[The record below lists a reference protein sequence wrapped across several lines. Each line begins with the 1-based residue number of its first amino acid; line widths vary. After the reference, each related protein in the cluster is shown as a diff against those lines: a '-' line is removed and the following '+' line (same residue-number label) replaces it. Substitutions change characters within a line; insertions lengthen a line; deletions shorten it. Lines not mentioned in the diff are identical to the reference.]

1 MRPPGEI
8 CVQEFCGGASGCG
21 KGDDVMER
29 PSAKPGEII
38 VGLDIGSTTV
48 RAVVGEIGSD
58 GVDITGVGESR
69 SRGMR
74 KGVVVNIESTQQSI
88 REAVDKASM
97 MAGVQIATVFSGIAG
112 SHLRGV
118 NSHGIVSIANHE
130 CSREDVDRVLDQARR
145 ISMPLDRTVIH
156 VLPQD
161 FVIDQQDG
169 VREPVGMS
177 GVRIEARV
185 HLVTAAVSSVQ
196 NVTKCIERCN
206 LHVTELVLTPLASA
220 EAVLTDDEK
229 EIGVAL
235 VDIGGGA
242 TDVVIYSEGSLRHT
256 AVLPIGGE
264 NLTNDIA
271 AGLRTPASEAERIKV
286 RYGCAMR
293 SMVDPEETLEVPGVG
308 GRPSR
313 TLSRDYL
320 ASIAEPR
327 MEELFQCIAQALHG
341 SGMIDRLN
349 AGVVLCGGGSLLE
362 GSVELAEQV
371 LQVPV
376 RRGVPT
382 GVGGMVEMVRSPAMA
397 TAVGLVKYGAARPAR
412 IATPSTAG
420 TYQGPVKAS
429 ATTDG
434 RAQAAGDGHWWGK
447 FRGWLGEVF

>member
-1 MRPPGEI
+1 MVALRASIRGLGDRVWQRTRGPLRVFAKLAVLVA
-8 CVQEFCGGASGCG
+8 CVIGTIAVGRLIERHVRTSPAFAIRTITFAGHEQLEETELLEASGL
-21 KGDDVMER
+21 
-29 PSAKPGEII
+29 S
-38 VGLDIGSTTV
+38 VGQNV
-48 RAVVGEIGSD
+48 FE
-58 GVDITGVGESR
+58 
-69 SRGMR
+69 

-185 HLVTAAVSSVQ
+185 HLVTAAVTSVQ

-235 VDIGGGA
+235 VDIGGGT
-242 TDVVIYSEGSLRHT
+242 TDVVVYSEGSLRHT

-293 SMVDPEETLEVPGVG
+293 SMVDPRRPSRSPGWAG
-308 GRPSR
+308 GRPARCRATSWPPSPSR
-313 TLSRDYL
+313 GWRSSSSASR
-320 ASIAEPR
+320 
-327 MEELFQCIAQALHG
+327 
-341 SGMIDRLN
+341 
-349 AGVVLCGGGSLLE
+349 
-362 GSVELAEQV
+362 
-371 LQVPV
+371 
-376 RRGVPT
+376 RRCT
-382 GVGGMVEMVRSPAMA
+382 
-397 TAVGLVKYGAARPAR
+397 
-412 IATPSTAG
+412 TAG
-420 TYQGPVKAS
+420 
-429 ATTDG
+429 
-434 RAQAAGDGHWWGK
+434 
-447 FRGWLGEVF
+447 